1 MVNMM
6 HPGHLREGHTNPI
19 LGGRPCGRWR
29 IITASMQCEDE
40 SFGESRSDLSE
51 RPSRIVGSAYVCTL
65 TSIVVT
71 GSTAAAVVPE
81 KHGSGIS
88 AEKIQMACKHT
99 RR

>member
-19 LGGRPCGRWR
+19 LGGRSCWWWK
-29 IITASMQCEDE
+29 ITAASMQCEYE
-40 SFGESRSDLSE
+40 SFGESKFDLSE

-65 TSIVVT
+65 TSIVVM
-71 GSTAAAVVPE
+71 GLSAAADVPE

-99 RR
+99 KR